1 MPALISLHIKV
12 HYERGGFMKNY
23 ILRRILQMI
32 PVFIGIL
39 FILFFILDR
48 APGTAASNMMHPRM
62 TPEQKFELEQKLGL
76 DIPWYERFVNYVKE
90 AFQGNLGY
98 SNTHKKPVT
107 EVIGN
112 YVSPTLL
119 LALVSLGISI
129 IIGIPA
135 GIVSATKQYSIVDN
149 ILTVVS
155 FIGISIPSFFFGLIL
170 LKLFAVDNQFFPL
183 FGLRNPLL
191 FNATQFEKALD
202 IAKHLVLPS
211 IVLGLGSTASFM
223 RYTRSSMLEVIKQ
236 DYIRTARAKGL
247 KEKTVIYRH
256 AFRNGII
263 PIITLLGFWI
273 PSLLSGAVVTETIF
287 GLPGLGKISVEAAM
301 QRNYPLI
308 LGINSML
315 AILTLIGAL
324 VADILYAIADP
335 RIRYD

>member
-1 MPALISLHIKV
+1 
-12 HYERGGFMKNY
+12 MKNY
-23 ILRRILQMI
+23 IIRRIIQMI

-39 FILFFILDR
+39 FILFFILEQ
-48 APGTAASNMMHPRM
+48 APGTPVSNMMHPKM
-62 TPEQKFELEQKLGL
+62 TPEQKAELALKLGL
-76 DIPWYERFVNYVKE
+76 DVPWYERFVNWISE
-90 AFQGNLGY
+90 ALHGNLGY
-98 SNTHKKPVT
+98 SINHKKPV
-107 EVIGN
+107 VDVMGD
-112 YVSPTLL
+112 YVGPTLL
-119 LALVSLGISI
+119 LSLVSLCISI

-135 GIVSATKQYSIVDN
+135 GVVSATKQYSFVDN
-149 ILTVVS
+149 ALTVIS

-170 LKLFAVDNQFFPL
+170 LKLFAVDVQIFPL
-183 FGLRNPLL
+183 FGLQNPLL
-191 FNATQFEKALD
+191 KTDSSFIKAMD
-202 IAKHLVLPS
+202 IAKHLFLPS

-223 RYTRSSMLEVIKQ
+223 RYTRSSMLEVIKL

-256 AFRNGII
+256 AFRNAVI

-273 PSLLSGAVVTETIF
+273 PSLLSGAVITETIF
-287 GLPGLGKISVEAAM
+287 ALPGLGKISVEATLT
-301 QRNYPLI
+301 RNYPLI

>member
-1 MPALISLHIKV
+1 M
-12 HYERGGFMKNY
+12 RNY
-23 ILRRILQMI
+23 IIRRIIQMI

-39 FILFFILDR
+39 FILFFILEQ
-48 APGTAASNMMHPRM
+48 APGTPVSNMMHPRM
-62 TPEQKFELEQKLGL
+62 TPEQKAELNEKLGMN
-76 DIPWYERFVNYVKE
+76 IPWYERFVNYVKE
-90 AFQGNLGY
+90 ALLEGNLGY
-98 SNTHKKPVT
+98 SNTHKKPVA
-107 EVIGN
+107 EVIGD
-112 YVSPTLL
+112 YVGPTLL
-119 LALVSLGISI
+119 LAVVSLCISI

-135 GIVSATKQYSIVDN
+135 GIVSATKQYTAVDN
-149 ILTVVS
+149 ILTVAS

-170 LKLFAVDNQFFPL
+170 LKVFAVDNQIFPL
-183 FGLRNPLL
+183 FGIRDPLL
-191 FNATQFEKALD
+191 MSDNIFDKIKDVAW
-202 IAKHLVLPS
+202 HMVLPS
-211 IVLGLGSTASFM
+211 IVLGLSSTASFM

-273 PSLLSGAVVTETIF
+273 PSLLSGAVVTESIF

-301 QRNYPLI
+301 KRNYPLI

-324 VADILYAIADP
+324 VADILYAVADP

>member
-1 MPALISLHIKV
+1 
-12 HYERGGFMKNY
+12 MKNY

-39 FILFFILDR
+39 FILFFILEQ
-48 APGTAASNMMHPRM
+48 APGTAVSNMMHPRM
-62 TPEQKFELEQKLGL
+62 TPDQKAELAQKLGL
-76 DIPWYERFVNYVKE
+76 DIPWYERFVNYVQE
-90 AFQGNLGY
+90 AAQGNLGY

-112 YVSPTLL
+112 YVGPTLL
-119 LALVSLGISI
+119 LALVSLSISI
-129 IIGIPA
+129 LIGVPA
-135 GIVSATKQYSIVDN
+135 GIISATKQYTIVDN
-149 ILTVVS
+149 IFTVIS
-155 FIGISIPSFFFGLIL
+155 FIGISIPTFFFGLIL
-170 LKLFAVDNQFFPL
+170 LKAFAVDVQIFPL
-183 FGLRNPLL
+183 FGLKDPLMMSD
-191 FNATQFEKALD
+191 KPIDKILD
-202 IAKHLVLPS
+202 VAWHLVLPS
-211 IVLGLGSTASFM
+211 IVLGLNSVASFM

-273 PSLLSGAVVTETIF
+273 PSLLSGAVVTESIF
-287 GLPGLGKISVEAAM
+287 ALPGLGKISVEAAM